1 MPRRR
6 KVPKTKR
13 LSAWKAKQEVERLA
27 DQQEAEITDQEPAVE
42 QEVEVREEEL
52 SDEQEVE
59 VTGQGPAV
67 EQEVEV
73 TGAWEGQD
81 GQFMFN
87 PLTADDQMH
96 LAGQLNLPVAKPHNM
111 KQRNVP
117 LEPPRDLVKID
128 KDGNCFYRAISH
140 HICGTQMYHHVV
152 RQHLIHFMSTLSE
165 DVYRS
170 WFDGGLTM
178 DQYLARADWAH
189 NGKRPGDFRAWAT
202 EGQAVTWLED
212 PAQSIQQMG
221 PLLGKEAE
229 LGPGETDRGGT
240 SHQQKDTAHSI
251 CMVYNFV
258 NNCIYK
264 SCKAS
269 QISIIYVVA

>member
-27 DQQEAEITDQEPAVE
+27 DEQEAEITDQEPAVE
-42 QEVEVREEEL
+42 QEVEVIEEEL
-52 SDEQEVE
+52 SDEQEV
-59 VTGQGPAV
+59 
-67 EQEVEV
+67 
-73 TGAWEGQD
+73 
-81 GQFMFN
+81 
-87 PLTADDQMH
+87 
-96 LAGQLNLPVAKPHNM
+96 
-111 KQRNVP
+111 
-117 LEPPRDLVKID
+117 
-128 KDGNCFYRAISH
+128 
-140 HICGTQMYHHVV
+140 
-152 RQHLIHFMSTLSE
+152 
-165 DVYRS
+165 
-170 WFDGGLTM
+170 
-178 DQYLARADWAH
+178 
-189 NGKRPGDFRAWAT
+189 

>member
-27 DQQEAEITDQEPAVE
+27 DEQEAEITDQEPAVE
-42 QEVEVREEEL
+42 QEVELREEEP

-96 LAGQLNLPVAKPHNM
+96 LAGSSSYMVGRSCTEHTADGTSPREGSRTWSR
-111 KQRNVP
+111 RN
-117 LEPPRDLVKID
+117 
-128 KDGNCFYRAISH
+128 
-140 HICGTQMYHHVV
+140 
-152 RQHLIHFMSTLSE
+152 
-165 DVYRS
+165 
-170 WFDGGLTM
+170 
-178 DQYLARADWAH
+178 
-189 NGKRPGDFRAWAT
+189 RPGRNQPSA
-202 EGQAVTWLED
+202 EGYST
-212 PAQSIQQMG
+212 
-221 PLLGKEAE
+221 
-229 LGPGETDRGGT
+229 
-240 SHQQKDTAHSI
+240 
-251 CMVYNFV
+251 
-258 NNCIYK
+258 
-264 SCKAS
+264 
-269 QISIIYVVA
+269 

>member
-27 DQQEAEITDQEPAVE
+27 DEQEAEITDQEPAVE
-42 QEVEVREEEL
+42 QEV
-52 SDEQEVE
+52 
-59 VTGQGPAV
+59 
-67 EQEVEV
+67 
-73 TGAWEGQD
+73 
-81 GQFMFN
+81 
-87 PLTADDQMH
+87 
-96 LAGQLNLPVAKPHNM
+96 
-111 KQRNVP
+111 
-117 LEPPRDLVKID
+117 
-128 KDGNCFYRAISH
+128 
-140 HICGTQMYHHVV
+140 
-152 RQHLIHFMSTLSE
+152 
-165 DVYRS
+165 
-170 WFDGGLTM
+170 
-178 DQYLARADWAH
+178 
-189 NGKRPGDFRAWAT
+189 